1 VTRGDVAG
9 RLAVRRRDLERHRDA
24 VLPGSALHFEAIRDR
39 MIESDAGTLH
49 RRGGWRW
56 YHRALFRETVVAN
69 ADFLILND
77 VDAKELSGRLAGS

>member
-1 VTRGDVAG
+1 
-9 RLAVRRRDLERHRDA
+9 
-24 VLPGSALHFEAIRDR
+24 
-39 MIESDAGTLH
+39 MIESDAATLH